1 MPMRIALGGVPVIE
15 LVVAVLGMLILIP
28 GLVWLSGRIYRN
40 AVVRSGARIKLS
52 DAWRAQ

>member
-1 MPMRIALGGVPVIE
+1 VIE

-28 GLVWLSGRIYRN
+28 GLVWFSGRIYRN